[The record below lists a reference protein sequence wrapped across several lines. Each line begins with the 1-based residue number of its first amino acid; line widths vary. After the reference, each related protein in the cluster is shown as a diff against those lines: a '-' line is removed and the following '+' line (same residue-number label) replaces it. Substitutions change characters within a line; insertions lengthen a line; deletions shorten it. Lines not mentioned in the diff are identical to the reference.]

1 MKTTALIVAGG
12 SGIRFNNNTPKQFL
26 LIDNKPVLMYTI
38 EQFCQLDNIYV
49 VIPKSHF
56 DHWHHLCE
64 SNNFNV
70 KHILVE
76 GGENRFD
83 SVKNGLKKINN
94 TDIVLIHDGVRPCV
108 SKQLINNLINNVE
121 QGLGVIPT
129 LPLTESIRFVENNK
143 SKNVLRKN
151 YISVQT
157 PQCFRYEEINKA
169 YSQDYCD
176 SYTDDASVFEAFGNK
191 IITVDGENQNIKI
204 TFPAD
209 LKIASDFLRLQ

>member
-49 VIPKSHF
+49 VIPKNHF
-56 DHWHHLCE
+56 DRWHHLCE

-70 KHILVE
+70 KHTLVK
-76 GGENRFD
+76 GGENRFN
-83 SVKNGLKKINN
+83 SVKNGLKKITN

-121 QGLGVIPT
+121 PGLGVIPT

-151 YISVQT
+151 YVSVQT
-157 PQCFRYEEINKA
+157 PQCFRYEEINTA
-169 YSQDYCD
+169 YSQDCCD

-204 TFPAD
+204 TFPTD
-209 LKIASDFLRLQ
+209 LKIASNFLRLQ

>member
-1 MKTTALIVAGG
+1 MKKTALIVAGA

-26 LIDNKPVLMYTI
+26 LIDNKPVLMYAI

-49 VIPKSHF
+49 VIPKCHF
-56 DHWHHLCE
+56 DYWYNLCE
-64 SNNFNV
+64 LNNFNI

-76 GGENRFD
+76 GGDNRFD
-83 SVKNGLKKINN
+83 SVKNGLKKITN

-129 LPLTESIRFVENNK
+129 LPLTESIRLVENNK
-143 SKNVLRKN
+143 SQNVLRKN
-151 YISVQT
+151 YMSVQT
-157 PQCFRYEEINKA
+157 PQCFKYEEINKA

>member
-1 MKTTALIVAGG
+1 MKKTALIVAGG
-12 SGIRFNNNTPKQFL
+12 SGIRFNNNIPKQFL

-38 EQFCQLDNIYV
+38 ERFCQLDNIYV

-56 DHWHHLCE
+56 DSWHHLCK

-70 KHILVE
+70 KHILVK

-83 SVKNGLKKINN
+83 SVKNGLKMITN

-108 SKQLINNLINNVE
+108 SKQLINNLINNVKP
-121 QGLGVIPT
+121 GLGVIPT
-129 LPLTESIRFVENNK
+129 LPLRESIRFVKNNK

-157 PQCFRYEEINKA
+157 PQGFIYEEINKA
-169 YSQDYCD
+169 YSQNYCD
-176 SYTDDASVFEAFGNK
+176 SYTDDASVFEACGNK
-191 IITVDGENQNIKI
+191 IITVDGENENIKI
-204 TFPAD
+204 TFPTD

>member
-49 VIPKSHF
+49 VIPKCHF

-64 SNNFNV
+64 SNNFNI
-70 KHILVE
+70 KHTLVE
-76 GGENRFD
+76 GGKNRFD
-83 SVKNGLKKINN
+83 SVKNGLRKITN
-94 TDIVLIHDGVRPCV
+94 TDIVLVHDGVRPCV
-108 SKQLINNLINNVE
+108 SKQLINNLINNVKP
-121 QGLGVIPT
+121 GLGVIPT
-129 LPLTESIRFVENNK
+129 LPLKESIRFVENNK

-169 YSQDYCD
+169 YSQDYRD

-204 TFPAD
+204 TFPTD
-209 LKIASDFLRLQ
+209 LKIASDFLRLK

>member
-38 EQFCQLDNIYV
+38 ERFCQLDNIYV
-49 VIPKSHF
+49 VIPKFHF

-64 SNNFNV
+64 SNNFNI
-70 KHILVE
+70 KHTLVE
-76 GGENRFD
+76 GGKNRFD
-83 SVKNGLKKINN
+83 SVKNGLRKITN

-129 LPLTESIRFVENNK
+129 LPLTESIRLVENNK
-143 SKNVLRKN
+143 SQNVLRKN
-151 YISVQT
+151 YMSVQT
-157 PQCFRYEEINKA
+157 PQCFKYAEINKA

-204 TFPAD
+204 TFPTD

>member
-1 MKTTALIVAGG
+1 MKKTALIVAGG
-12 SGIRFNNNTPKQFL
+12 SGIRFNNKTPKQFL
-26 LIDNKPVLMYTI
+26 LIDNKPVLMHTI
-38 EQFCQLDNIYV
+38 ERFCQLDNIYV
-49 VIPKSHF
+49 VIPESHF

-64 SNNFNV
+64 SNNFNI
-70 KHILVE
+70 KHILVK
-76 GGENRFD
+76 GGKNRFD
-83 SVKNGLKKINN
+83 SVKNGLNKITN

-108 SKQLINNLINNVE
+108 SKKLIDNLINSVE

-129 LPLTESIRFVENNK
+129 LPLTESIRFIENNK

-169 YSQDYCD
+169 YLQDYCD
-176 SYTDDASVFEAFGNK
+176 SYTDDASVFEAYGNR

-204 TFPAD
+204 TFPTD
-209 LKIASDFLRLQ
+209 LKIAGDLLRLQ